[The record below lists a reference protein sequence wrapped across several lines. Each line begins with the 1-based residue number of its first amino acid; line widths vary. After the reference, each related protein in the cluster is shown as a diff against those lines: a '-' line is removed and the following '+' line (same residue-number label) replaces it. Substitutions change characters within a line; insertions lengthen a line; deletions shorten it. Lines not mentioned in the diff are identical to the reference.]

1 MRKRVKRRRKMND
14 SEALEE
20 AQCRD
25 GGVEIQ
31 AGGKPGA
38 QSEPQCLDGI
48 HSAHHS
54 KARWRKRTVTSAQP
68 GETFRLTISS
78 GPEKL
83 FTGRSS
89 MFGLSHLFYP
99 WGFIVQAVAIVHF
112 VRRRPENYWFFIIFF
127 GGFLGA
133 GVYIVAEVLPDLGL
147 LRGVFQGFGRKSRIQ
162 AVETQILDNPSAANY
177 EELGELYKDQK
188 EFAKAREAFTN
199 AIAARSDSVYTFY
212 YRAQAS
218 LGLEDFTAT
227 IPDLERVVASDR
239 KFDYYRAAGL
249 LADAYAKTG
258 QLERAEQLYVDVA
271 QFSTTT
277 ETLYNYAYFL
287 KLAGRREEAR
297 EWAQKLLAKKRTL
310 PRYMQRYERP
320 WFRKGKA
327 LLKELETAKVP
338 AEVSPGTQT

>member
-1 MRKRVKRRRKMND
+1 M
-14 SEALEE
+14 
-20 AQCRD
+20 
-25 GGVEIQ
+25 
-31 AGGKPGA
+31 
-38 QSEPQCLDGI
+38 
-48 HSAHHS
+48 
-54 KARWRKRTVTSAQP
+54 
-68 GETFRLTISS
+68 
-78 GPEKL
+78 L
-83 FTGRSS
+83 FIERSP
-89 MFGLSHLFYP
+89 MFALSHLFYP
-99 WGFIVQAVAIVHF
+99 WGFILQILAIVHF
-112 VRRRPENYWFFIIFF
+112 VKRRPEGYWFFIIFF

-133 GVYIVAEVLPDLGL
+133 GVYIVVEMLPDLGL

-162 AVETQILDNPSAANY
+162 TVETQILDNPSAANY
-177 EELGELYKDQK
+177 EELGELYKDQG

-218 LGLEDFTAT
+218 LGLGDFAGA

-249 LADAYAKTG
+249 LADAYARTR
-258 QLERAEQLYVDVA
+258 QLDRAAELYGDVA

-287 KLAGRREEAR
+287 KLAGRRDEAR

-320 WFRKGKA
+320 WFRKGKT
-327 LLKELETAKVP
+327 LLKELAS
-338 AEVSPGTQT
+338 A